1 MTNEKSTKSLIISS
15 LGNDFPLSLNQVS
28 KEVRKQKN
36 ISYQAVFK
44 VMGELVK
51 GRIVDKIDKQYF
63 LNKDWVDGQTKDFSR
78 YYSNYFNINYNQ
90 NEIYPES
97 LIQVFKFQSLREM
110 VDFIMQGYVKG
121 LISKTGNVYISV
133 KRLHPLVPTS
143 IISLLKKIA
152 TENNIYVA
160 CESNGYADK
169 ITAKLFKSL
178 GLNTKLGADIPN
190 RNSVCFEDCLLQYY
204 LFFPAEYKKKVH
216 AFSDNVKEKSGM
228 SIIQMTADIF
238 YRKADIYLTLIRDH
252 VVIGDIKTKIQKEF
266 GLAQKI

>member
-143 IISLLKKIA
+143 IISLK
-152 TENNIYVA
+152 TIYMLPA
-160 CESNGYADK
+160 NQ
-169 ITAKLFKSL
+169 TAMQ
-178 GLNTKLGADIPN
+178 T
-190 RNSVCFEDCLLQYY
+190 R
-204 LFFPAEYKKKVH
+204 
-216 AFSDNVKEKSGM
+216 
-228 SIIQMTADIF
+228 
-238 YRKADIYLTLIRDH
+238 
-252 VVIGDIKTKIQKEF
+252 
-266 GLAQKI
+266 